1 MQAEPRVADVAALVR
16 ADARSALVARQL
28 AQALPRALTADPTE
42 PELRLSRDGHRQL
55 PGRRRAA
62 RTVQRN
68 HREEQQQMN
77 TMEDEW
83 ERYLASFDVPN
94 RDGDPR
100 RHAFYMGA
108 LMMAIKCNVGT
119 RHEIQEL
126 ANDIDRYMDGCPCP
140 T

>member
-1 MQAEPRVADVAALVR
+1 
-16 ADARSALVARQL
+16 
-28 AQALPRALTADPTE
+28 
-42 PELRLSRDGHRQL
+42 
-55 PGRRRAA
+55 
-62 RTVQRN
+62 
-68 HREEQQQMN
+68 MN

-140 T
+140 TCVARRDAGELPRFSLLELVKTNQREVGHA